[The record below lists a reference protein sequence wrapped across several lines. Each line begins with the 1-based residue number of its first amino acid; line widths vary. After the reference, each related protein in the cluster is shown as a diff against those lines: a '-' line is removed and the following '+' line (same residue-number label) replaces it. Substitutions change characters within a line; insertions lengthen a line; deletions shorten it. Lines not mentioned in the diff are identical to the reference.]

1 MCRLAPPFPHR
12 YKHIN
17 SPDMPINRSMQNPA
31 QHQLTF
37 LRSAL
42 RLGVLFHA
50 HPPRWR
56 KWLCC
61 QHTVLTVRAL
71 KLQRVGLY
79 MGFQSLNKHFSRKTS
94 IPAPSHKQ
102 IPLPC
107 REKEPLFKS
116 LGVGEG
122 KRKLKRETLNYPI
135 SLLKTAKCSPSPKS
149 LHNRPAYL
157 EVTILVKIKSRA
169 VLSEIISS
177 SRGEKT
183 TYKLQK

>member
-1 MCRLAPPFPHR
+1 
-12 YKHIN
+12 
-17 SPDMPINRSMQNPA
+17 
-31 QHQLTF
+31 
-37 LRSAL
+37 
-42 RLGVLFHA
+42 
-50 HPPRWR
+50 
-56 KWLCC
+56 
-61 QHTVLTVRAL
+61 
-71 KLQRVGLY
+71 

-94 IPAPSHKQ
+94 IPVPSHKQ

-107 REKEPLFKS
+107 REEEPLFKS

-122 KRKLKRETLNYPI
+122 KRKLKQETLNYPI